1 MTESPRFLPNAGVAQ
16 SAFTGGA
23 ICGKLARALWAQGSH
38 DMAIELKIAAFGALL
53 LLIHIFSA
61 VHLKTKQYGR
71 KWNVGARDETL
82 PPLGPMAGR
91 LARAQA
97 NFQETF
103 PIAVVALL
111 GVVIAGRNSAWTAL
125 GGWIWLGARTIY
137 LPLYAAGVP
146 VVRTLVF
153 AVSLVGLGMVLAP
166 LLFG

>member
-1 MTESPRFLPNAGVAQ
+1 M
-16 SAFTGGA
+16 
-23 ICGKLARALWAQGSH
+23 LALVEGE
-38 DMAIELKIAAFGALL
+38 DFMPVELKIAALGAILL
-53 LLIHIFSA
+53 LVHIFAA

-71 KWNVGARDETL
+71 KWNVGARDEAL
-82 PPLGPMAGR
+82 PSLNPLGSR

-111 GVVIAGRNSAWTAL
+111 GVVIAGRTSGWTAL

-146 VVRTLVF
+146 VVRTVVF
-153 AVSLVGLGMVLAP
+153 TISLAGLGMVLAP